1 MHRSLNGAPG
11 EPSFRVEPMALSRG
25 EPVVEQAIAFAK
37 QHAGQP
43 VLIYATSSPDEVKA
57 VQKELGVEKAGHLV
71 EEALASIARG
81 LRDLGVR
88 KFVVAGGETSG
99 AVCRRST
106 SSAAHRTADRSR
118 RARDAIHRRKQRRS
132 AARARAQVGQFR
144 HDGFLRE
151 GAEIARRSRV
161 TMKLATTNDEN
172 RIREEICVTG
182 ASLYQRGYT
191 VGSAG
196 NISARLD
203 DGWLITPTDVCL
215 GRLDPA
221 EIAKVDARAI
231 TSRAAGRRR
240 RWRCIARIYEN
251 NADAHGVIH
260 THSTH
265 LVALTLAG
273 VWRDTDVLPPITP
286 YYVMKVGH
294 VPLIRYRRPGDPA
307 VAEEV
312 AALASKVRGVLL
324 ERLGP
329 VVWER
334 SVSQASYALE
344 ELEETARLWLMTTP
358 RPEPLEEAAIE
369 DLRATFNARW

>member
-1 MHRSLNGAPG
+1 MS
-11 EPSFRVEPMALSRG
+11 
-25 EPVVEQAIAFAK
+25 
-37 QHAGQP
+37 
-43 VLIYATSSPDEVKA
+43 
-57 VQKELGVEKAGHLV
+57 
-71 EEALASIARG
+71 AS
-81 LRDLGVR
+81 
-88 KFVVAGGETSG
+88 
-99 AVCRRST
+99 
-106 SSAAHRTADRSR
+106 
-118 RARDAIHRRKQRRS
+118 
-132 AARARAQVGQFR
+132 
-144 HDGFLRE
+144 
-151 GAEIARRSRV
+151 
-161 TMKLATTNDEN
+161 EN

-196 NISARLD
+196 NISARLA

-221 EIAKVDARAI
+221 EIAKVDHAGNHVSGARPSKTLALH
-231 TSRAAGRRR
+231 R
-240 RWRCIARIYEN
+240 RIYEN
-251 NADAHGVIH
+251 NADARGVVH

-273 VWRDTDVLPPITP
+273 VWRESDVLPPITP

-294 VPLIRYRRPGDPA
+294 VPLIRYRKPGDPA

-344 ELEETARLWLMTTP
+344 ELEETARLWLMSTP